1 MPRHVICDAHE
12 WINAVPTVPTCISAN
27 PQHRERAVYSLRGK
41 KTLLSLTLVCFC
53 EEKGW
58 V

>member
-12 WINAVPTVPTCISAN
+12 WINEIFTVPTRIRAN
-27 PQHRERAVYSLRGK
+27 LQRRERASYKERGK
-41 KTLLSLTLVCFC
+41 KTLLSLTLVWNC
-53 EEKGW
+53 EGKIK